1 MYDLINSFLESP
13 SILRPA
19 VENPWQGGPPA
30 TRSISPLSDFKLS
43 LLFLITYQI
52 IITDFHNLI

>member
-30 TRSISPLSDFKLS
+30 TKSTSPLSDFKLS
-43 LLFLITYQI
+43 LWFLITS
-52 IITDFHNLI
+52 LMS